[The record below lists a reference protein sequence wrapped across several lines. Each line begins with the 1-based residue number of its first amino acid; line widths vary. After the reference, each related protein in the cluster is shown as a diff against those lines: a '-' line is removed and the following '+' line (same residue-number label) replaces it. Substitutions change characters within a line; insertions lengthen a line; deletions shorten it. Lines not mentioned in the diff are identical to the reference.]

1 MWNQNPSRLPSFNS
15 METLSG
21 ILFLFPNICYFV
33 ISKTSLLLR
42 KHLFLFLRAIF
53 LKHTIIAIS
62 SIMKKVRSISRMC
75 ILFPSEAVCSSIST
89 DHIYCL
95 YILRCVAFNKNTFIR
110 INSKKLHSF
119 LQYQVSVKSF
129 KISL

>member
-15 METLSG
+15 METLSV

-33 ISKTSLLLR
+33 IPKTSLLLR
-42 KHLFLFLRAIF
+42 EHLFLFLRAIF

-62 SIMKKVRSISRMC
+62 SIMKKVWSISRTC
-75 ILFPSEAVCSSIST
+75 ILFPSEAVCPSVST
-89 DHIYCL
+89 DHIFCP
-95 YILRCVAFNKNTFIR
+95 YILRYMAFNKNTFIK
-110 INSKKLHSF
+110 ISSKKLHSF